1 MQDMFPSLL
10 QNVFHSLMQKTFPSL
25 LQDMFPALLRKTYAE
40 ARRSF
45 DNAVLCGVLD
55 TKTGQAQLNPPD
67 DCLLDTHHRL
77 VFLSSTADV
86 TPSKQVTACSCTRT
100 TMDPQKRL
108 YAKSCCRL

>member
-1 MQDMFPSLL
+1 MQDMFPS
-10 QNVFHSLMQKTFPSL
+10 
-25 LQDMFPALLRKTYAE
+25 LLRKTYAE

-77 VFLSSTADV
+77 VFLSSTANV
-86 TPSKQVTACSCTRT
+86 KPSKQVTASSCTR
-100 TMDPQKRL
+100 
-108 YAKSCCRL
+108 AKIF